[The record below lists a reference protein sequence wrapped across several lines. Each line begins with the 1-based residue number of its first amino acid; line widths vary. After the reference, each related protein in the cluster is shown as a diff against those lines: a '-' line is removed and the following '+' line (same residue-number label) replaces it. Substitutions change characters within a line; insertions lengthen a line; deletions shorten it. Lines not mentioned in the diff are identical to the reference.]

1 LEFERET
8 IRLQSEQFASDP
20 ILARAEEELSERIRA
35 LAAEIDSLSES
46 VNGFEEREKRRV
58 MGTPERG
65 RELAMTPEQRE
76 AEQRAQGVNS
86 IRQWFGEVAAETT
99 GLVDQRAQNEAIIR
113 FFDEQARQAAPML
126 TGFADEVRNA
136 VLQGPSRAALGAT
149 DASTVE
155 GQKELNRLIRGDD
168 PNRDVDLAG
177 LQREANRLLA
187 IIAEKKA
194 AVAN

>member
-35 LAAEIDSLSES
+35 LASEIDSLSES

-194 AVAN
+194 NVAN